1 MTKIKDLPRSNKST
15 RSDLLTI
22 LQNGQTK
29 TISKKDLLQELEKS
43 VERVAN
49 QIKSVLNNVHTNVR
63 KKNDSRFNTAVI
75 ASHPTNKS
83 HLTTKKYVDNS
94 LQNVLKNDG
103 TTKLYK
109 PLSYSKSPVVYQS
122 TDIVDK
128 NFVDNQLKSVLKKIK
143 KNLGNSGYPKASAGD
158 TFVIQAHHNTF
169 ATNGPEIQKGDI
181 LLCIEDSGGGTHG
194 EVGHQFAIVNTN
206 VVFASQTSAGIL
218 RAASVK
224 DVTDLKAEDSA
235 LTPYAYRT
243 AQELGSEYN
252 RTTISIP
259 SHTLTEKEK
268 GIIGVDCRR
277 TAVVLTLPSIGR
289 LSNPKIIKYIIKDE
303 FNNSLKNN
311 ISIVTAG
318 GDTIQGARVHV
329 INSNSASVKL
339 YNDGKN
345 SWYLESNVSSA
356 AGSESGVKSF
366 LTNDITNGERV
377 TSTGAYESV
386 MSIDVDLR
394 EYPIG
399 TGFKVVSHCS
409 TAANGNTKTIA
420 IGIDGN
426 QVLASSL
433 TGTTA
438 PNAKFIHHE
447 ATFMHTDT
455 AKYFVFGTIHTGADD
470 TAAGLTNNLEID
482 WNTKIKVSV
491 DVNAATATTDVNVYA
506 LQIIPLK

>member
-15 RSDLLTI
+15 RSDLITI
-22 LQNGQTK
+22 VQNGQTK
-29 TISKKDLLQELEKS
+29 TISKKDLLQELERS
-43 VERVAN
+43 VEKVSN
-49 QIKSVLNNVHTNVR
+49 QIRSVLNNVHTTVR
-63 KKNDSRFNTAVI
+63 KKTDARFNTPII
-75 ASHPTNKS
+75 ASNPTNKA

-109 PLSYSKSPVVYQS
+109 PLSYKKSPTVYGN

-128 NFVDNQLKSVLKKIK
+128 NFVDDQLKSVLKRIK
-143 KNLGNSGYPKASAGD
+143 KNLGDSGYPKALAGD
-158 TFVIQAHHNTF
+158 TFVIQKHHNTF

-181 LLCIEDSGGGTHG
+181 LLCIEDSDGGTHG

-206 VVFASQTSAGIL
+206 VVFANQTSAGIL
-218 RAASVK
+218 RAASDK
-224 DVTDLKAEDSA
+224 DITELKAEDSA
-235 LTPYAYRT
+235 LTPLAYKV

-252 RTTISIP
+252 RTSISIP
-259 SHTLTEKEK
+259 TQTLTEAHK

-289 LSNPKIIKYIIKDE
+289 LSNPKIVKYTIKDE
-303 FNNSLKNN
+303 FSNSLKNN

-318 GDTIQGARVHV
+318 GDSIQGARIHI

-339 YNDGKN
+339 YNDGEN

-356 AGSESGVKSF
+356 SGGESGVKSF

-399 TGFKVVSHCS
+399 TGFKIVSHCF
-409 TAANGNTKTIA
+409 AAGNGNTKTVA

-426 QVLASSL
+426 QVLQSSL

-447 ATFMHTDT
+447 GTFMHTDT
-455 AKYFVFGTIHTGADD
+455 AKYFVFGTVHTGADD
-470 TAAGLTNNLEID
+470 SAAGLTNNLEID